1 MQYYVEKFPNIFFR
15 GGQIIRLRVKK
26 LGGVN
31 VTAPKMQV
39 KCGVNRVFDT
49 CINSRISRSLE
60 NRAFFIKKMSNLP
73 LLILRNIG

>member
-1 MQYYVEKFPNIFFR
+1 MSKDEVDGNIM
-15 GGQIIRLRVKK
+15 
-26 LGGVN
+26 
-31 VTAPKMQV
+31 A
-39 KCGVNRVFDT
+39 RVFDT

>member
-1 MQYYVEKFPNIFFR
+1 MS
-15 GGQIIRLRVKK
+15 
-26 LGGVN
+26 N
-31 VTAPKMQV
+31 VSKVSPPLVFSCIKQV
-39 KCGVNRVFDT
+39 KRLFFAEITVCFSIRVFDT